1 MIIGLC
7 GLIGSG
13 KGTVADILVDEHKFE
28 KISFADKLKDA
39 VSVLFDWDREML
51 EGETSESRFWRE
63 QEDTFWTKETGRKI
77 TPRLVLQEF
86 GTDCMRNG
94 FYDGVWVSFVRK
106 RIIENPDINFVIPDV
121 RFTNEAEIIKGLD
134 GKVWCVKRGPDPLWF
149 RQYVDLDIEP
159 TDVHSSE
166 WRWAKVAF
174 DHNIYNEGTIE
185 DLKSQVQGRLAST
198 LRLDAVKASGN

>member
-94 FYDGVWVSFVRK
+94 FFDGVWVSFVRK
-106 RIIENPDINFVIPDV
+106 RIIENPEINFVIPDV
-121 RFTNEAEIIKGLD
+121 RFVNEADIIKGLG

-174 DHNIYNEGTIE
+174 DHNIYNEGTID

>member
-86 GTDCMRNG
+86 GTDCMRHG
-94 FYDGVWVSFVRK
+94 FDDGIWVSLVK
-106 RIIENPDINFVIPDV
+106 QELVKHPNKNFVIPDV
-121 RFTNEAEIIKGLD
+121 RFPNEANMIKSIHGE
-134 GKVWCVKRGPDPLWF
+134 VWRVRRGQDPVWM
-149 RQYVDLDIEP
+149 RMYQDIGVEP
-159 TDVHSSE
+159 KDVHESE
-166 WRWAKVAF
+166 WRWAKVDF
-174 DHNIYNEGTIE
+174 NHIIYN
-185 DLKSQVQGRLAST
+185 DLGIDELRSQVKGLLASNEH
-198 LRLDAVKASGN
+198 LVSA